1 MLVRLI
7 LNQMAGSDLDGLQLG
22 RASRKRT
29 PEKALVDA
37 VLNCIRTMRRVRD
50 DENSCD
56 VLDFVD
62 LRKCMGA
69 VWPKEYEEQCD
80 AHEVVH
86 RLVGLVCTHGRAE
99 DAFGHCRFTVTRMC
113 QRSGCHGYTSR
124 RSHLEL
130 TWSVIRAAF
139 CRCIPYRY
147 IGNTPRSIQI
157 EESSHSL
164 NHHQPSITVVH
175 PDDNWPCKEC
185 PPSLT
190 EPTF

>member
-69 VWPKEYEEQCD
+69 VWPNECEEQCD

-86 RLVGLVCTHGRAE
+86 RLVGLVCTRTSRGCVWSLPLHGHTHVP
-99 DAFGHCRFTVTRMC
+99 AFGVPWLHIPSFS
-113 QRSGCHGYTSR
+113 SGINLECNESR
-124 RSHLEL
+124 VLPLH
-130 TWSVIRAAF
+130 
-139 CRCIPYRY
+139 P
-147 IGNTPRSIQI
+147 IQI
-157 EESSHSL
+157 HRQYAKIYPNRRVVPFIKSS
-164 NHHQPSITVVH
+164 
-175 PDDNWPCKEC
+175 
-185 PPSLT
+185 
-190 EPTF
+190 